1 VLARGGLMT
10 SQRSVY
16 CGAGESERRAP
27 ASWFGGSEMSLLLKA
42 VLVVLAVSGTAS
54 AGYVYYNSAL
64 SPNNWVYQGGKATNW
79 KDGGV
84 HDAPGPIAGAGHPV
98 LGIGF
103 GAYWLVRRWVQI
115 EHAVFLSAFAA
126 ATATLPRITFS

>member
-1 VLARGGLMT
+1 
-10 SQRSVY
+10 
-16 CGAGESERRAP
+16 
-27 ASWFGGSEMSLLLKA
+27 MSLLLKV

-54 AGYVYYNSAL
+54 AGFVFYNSAL

-84 HDAPGPIAGAGHPV
+84 HGAPGPIAGAGLPA

-103 GAYWLVRRWVQI
+103 GAYWMVRRCRRK
-115 EHAVFLSAFAA
+115 SS
-126 ATATLPRITFS
+126 TPSS